1 MMPSILCSRCKKRI
15 AVVFTAPM
23 DGSAGFNGG
32 LCLTCAK
39 ELGIKPV
46 NNLMESMGISED
58 DLEEMNN
65 QLMEYS
71 QANETGETE
80 EQTEGAESLFS
91 FLQSQQ
97 NGQDKNQGESGATRV
112 KEKKEQK
119 PKRKFL
125 TGFCEDLTAK
135 AEQGSLTQ

>member
-1 MMPSILCSRCKKRI
+1 
-15 AVVFTAPM
+15 M
-23 DGSAGFNGG
+23 DGSSGFNGG

-46 NNLMESMGISED
+46 NNLMESMGISEE

-65 QLMEYS
+65 QLVEYS
-71 QANETGETE
+71 QMNENGENP
-80 EQTEGAESLFS
+80 EGEESLFS
-91 FLQSQQ
+91 FLQNQNNANSSQS
-97 NGQDKNQGESGATRV
+97 ESGATRV

-135 AEQGSLTQ
+135 ARGRASGYHHWQRQGN